1 MPTSFFAKFQV
12 PLFVILLA
20 SSSLLVWPFS
30 LFDQFEYPKY
40 LAFLGCTLLLLT
52 IQLLTA
58 ERGWWKQLPLGICF
72 PLSCLFLGQFIAL
85 VFSSD
90 ISLSLTGALFRYQ
103 GFLTQIF
110 YLLLFFCS
118 FLFFT
123 TASQTVQKQLIQWV
137 VVLLVGTT
145 AFSFLTLFHIFP
157 LFDPAAFEDRL
168 FGTLGN
174 PNYLASFII
183 TLFPFFLFFFWQK
196 KVILVLGSVFFLFA
210 LFLTGSRSALLALAV
225 SGISILFLMKKNK
238 AISFSRHSPLLPLLL
253 FLLLGLSLLFHPYTR
268 QRFSL
273 DPVNFTSFSTRID
286 LWHAGIKL
294 YRAHPLT
301 GIGQDMIPSHINSYL
316 PDQVRLNT
324 DSYVDRIH
332 SEPLDILLM
341 TGPLTLL
348 GYYGLFFFLFW
359 KAIILSREKG
369 ISFLCI
375 STLFALLVLGLYH
388 LVNFS
393 TITTN
398 ILWYWLLGL
407 LAAYITQKSIHTSIG
422 EIEKM

>member
-1 MPTSFFAKFQV
+1 MSTSFFAKFQV
-12 PLFVILLA
+12 PLFVLLLA
-20 SSSLLVWPFS
+20 SSCLLVWPFP

-40 LAFLGCTLLLLT
+40 LAFLACSLLLLT
-52 IQLLTA
+52 AQLLIA
-58 ERGWWKQLPLGICF
+58 ERRWWKQLPVGVLLPLG
-72 PLSCLFLGQFIAL
+72 CLFFGQFIAL
-85 VFSSD
+85 IFSSD
-90 ISLSLTGALFRYQ
+90 ISLSFTGALFRYQ

-110 YLLLFFCS
+110 YLLLFLCS

-123 TASQTVQKQLIQWV
+123 TTSETEHKRLIQWV
-137 VVLLVGTT
+137 VALLVGTT
-145 AFSFLTLFHIFP
+145 IFSFLTLFHIFP
-157 LFDPAAFEDRL
+157 LFDPAAFEQRL

-183 TLFPFFLFFFWQK
+183 TLFPFFLFLFWQR
-196 KVILVLGSVFFLFA
+196 KVKLVFGSVFFLFA
-210 LFLTGSRSALLALAV
+210 LFLTGSRSALLALSV
-225 SGISILFLMKKNK
+225 SGISIFFLMKKNK

-253 FLLLGLSLLFHPYTR
+253 FLLLGLSLFFHPYTR

-273 DPVNFTSFSTRID
+273 DPVNFTSFSTRLD
-286 LWHAGIKL
+286 LWQAGIKL

-301 GIGQDMIPSHINSYL
+301 GVGQDMIPSHINSYL

-359 KAIILSREKG
+359 KANKLSREKG
-369 ISFLCI
+369 ISLVAI
-375 STLFALLVLGLYH
+375 STLFALLALGLYH

-407 LAAYITQKSIHTSIG
+407 LAAHITQKSIHTSIG